1 MSNFNGPSA
10 LDLLAQFRRKYVA
23 LAERRSAELRVI
35 IDQDKD
41 PDAVMRE
48 AYAQYDQ
55 LRDFEPHLHRM
66 IAAFVNDAVT
76 PFREALVDMAARQPM
91 KPLVFGGESS
101 FRGEAIRRDDGS
113 TYSTG
118 DMGQ

>member
-66 IAAFVNDAVT
+66 IAAFVNEAVT
-76 PFREALVDMAARQPM
+76 PFREALVDMAARQPLPPAV
-91 KPLVFGGESS
+91 KLAS
-101 FRGEAIRRDDGS
+101 FRGESIRRDDGS